1 MNIFA
6 RTVDS
11 FQNFAARLGLGA
23 GSQNDHARYGFD
35 FISRNRVQLEAM
47 YRSSWVVGQAVD
59 VVAEDMTREGI
70 DIKGDIHPTDIEK
83 INKALERLR
92 IWDDICNTIK
102 WARLYGGC
110 LAVMLV
116 DGQDVSTP
124 LNLNSIGKGQFKGL
138 MVLDRWLVQPSLQ
151 DLVTEYGP
159 GFGMPRY
166 YNVVADSIGLANQ
179 NIHHS
184 RVIRIDGVDLP
195 HWQRTAENL
204 WGQSVIERLL
214 DRLTA
219 FDSTTAG
226 AAQLV
231 YKAHLRTYKV
241 KDLRNIIATGGRAF
255 EGLVKQIEHIRS
267 WQSNEGMTLMDAEDQ
282 FEAHQYSFNGLS
294 DMLLQFG
301 QQLSGALQIPLVR
314 LFGQSPAGLS
324 SSGESDLRTYYDNIA
339 QQQERRLRTPLTT
352 LLSVVALSELGA
364 DLAEHISFDF
374 TSLRQLDPNEK
385 ASYASNVTSSV
396 LAAQKAGVIDKATAL
411 KELRQ
416 SSEIT
421 GIWSNISNEDIG
433 RAHEAIRPPTQEPVQ
448 PPIQPFSKHDTE
460 PTHDGREGF
469 DPNQP
474 RDEDGR
480 WSASGG
486 KSGGS
491 GRLGSLLKV
500 LSHIRS
506 MTNGEGGGSS
516 RPSRGNAPA
525 GTGNNKPAG
534 QTTSGTAGANSN
546 PAAQNTTAAGNA
558 TDPKQKKAEPPKN
571 PPPALPPSSG
581 ISSEAQANAYW
592 RKYFRNKVYDLEV
605 KARKGGQEPIA
616 IKVDFGTT
624 NHAYTEKPQN
634 VTSND
639 YKDRVYNEER
649 ARMLDQVFST
659 MKSPF
664 VRLFNDGNDILA
676 APPKTNGEQ
685 FVVIIKWSDATKK
698 YSFQSAHFKRVA
710 QIERLKL
717 GQDRRA
723 YNNGPLQKSKTKN
736 SAKRKKK

>member
-92 IWDDICNTIK
+92 VWDDICNTIK

-166 YNVVADSIGLANQ
+166 YTVAADSIGLANQ

-195 HWQRTAENL
+195 HWQRSAENL

-267 WQSNEGMTLMDAEDQ
+267 WQSSEGMTLMDAEDQ

-421 GIWSNISNEDIG
+421 GIWSNISNEDMG
-433 RAHEAIRPPTQEPVQ
+433 LHAPDADARGFTGDGKGNPN
-448 PPIQPFSKHDTE
+448 HDPKNGQFT
-460 PTHDGREGF
+460 
-469 DPNQP
+469 
-474 RDEDGR
+474 
-480 WSASGG
+480 SA
-486 KSGGS
+486 
-491 GRLGSLLKV
+491 
-500 LSHIRS
+500 
-506 MTNGEGGGSS
+506 GSS
-516 RPSRGNAPA
+516 SAPKVEMLSGKLETSDLIDAAIQRPNSGNKIFAVLAKVDPA
-525 GTGNNKPAG
+525 VANKVKSVTGIDVTDFVHGIDEVAVRHIFKHHGDDVTESLRNQVAVTKEDIASLNEVLNNPD
-534 QTTSGTAGANSN
+534 TVDYSGTLSDGT
-546 PAAQNTTAAGNA
+546 PTITL
-558 TDPKQKKAEPPKN
+558 KK
-571 PPPALPPSSG
+571 
-581 ISSEAQANAYW
+581 
-592 RKYFRNKVYDLEV
+592 KVGDTIVCVQEV
-605 KARKGGQEPIA
+605 RTG
-616 IKVDFGTT
+616 
-624 NHAYTEKPQN
+624 
-634 VTSND
+634 
-639 YKDRVYNEER
+639 
-649 ARMLDQVFST
+649 
-659 MKSPF
+659 
-664 VRLFNDGNDILA
+664 
-676 APPKTNGEQ
+676 
-685 FVVIIKWSDATKK
+685 
-698 YSFQSAHFKRVA
+698 
-710 QIERLKL
+710 
-717 GQDRRA
+717 
-723 YNNGPLQKSKTKN
+723 
-736 SAKRKKK
+736 RKKLAVKTMWKVRNVRTPGKP